1 MTSAPTVAIAI
12 LLCACNRSASEPA
25 PTDVPVAVEAAPE
38 ATTPE
43 ATASESKAPAAKTAD
58 AKPMPDL
65 APSDVLRSGT
75 PRDGRIEVQ
84 IVDLTADEAKAI
96 DEVLGDTGSIARDD
110 PRMPARWRMGRPFS
124 VWTGD
129 TVHGATLVGFE
140 SGSGGSGTIYTMTL
154 EAKGVG
160 DRGGWVTDV
169 GGPKIGAGKG
179 KGADADAAK
188 RAIPA
193 VRRLLKEGG
202 LRGKVS
208 AKHVRAVRGAF
219 PAPHTTAIAV
229 SIDTGGSDPT
239 GGYTSGLV
247 LTDDAGNV
255 TGAAYE
261 LDERLDRFEID
272 QLLDLGDDGI
282 DELVFTTSYYEGDYT
297 HLLRWNGPTP
307 EIVVIEGDGA

>member
-1 MTSAPTVAIAI
+1 MTSAPTAAIAI
-12 LLCACNRSASEPA
+12 LLCACNRSASEPV
-25 PTDVPVAVEAAPE
+25 PTDVPVEAAPE
-38 ATTPE
+38 AKGPE
-43 ATASESKAPAAKTAD
+43 AKAPEPTAPAAKTAD
-58 AKPMPDL
+58 AKPTPDL

-84 IVDLTADEAKAI
+84 IVDLTADEARAI

-110 PRMPARWRMGRPFS
+110 PRMPARWRIGRPFS
-124 VWTGD
+124 LWIGD
-129 TVHGATLVGFE
+129 VPQTATLVGFDA
-140 SGSGGSGTIYTMTL
+140 GSGGSGTIYTMTL
-154 EAKGVG
+154 EAKGIG

-169 GGPKIGAGKG
+169 GGPKIGAPTG

-193 VRRLLKEGG
+193 VRRLLKEGH

-208 AKHVRAVRGAF
+208 AKNVKAVRGAF
-219 PAPHTTAIAV
+219 PAPHTTAVAV
-229 SIDTGGSDPT
+229 SIASGGSDPI
-239 GGYTSGLV
+239 GGYTSGLL

-261 LDERLDRFEID
+261 LDDRLDQFEID

-282 DELVFTTSYYEGDYT
+282 DELVFTTSYYEGNYT
-297 HLLRWNGPTP
+297 HLLRWNGATP
-307 EIVVIEGDGA
+307 ETVVIEGDGA